1 MPRRR
6 NKNLGMCQR
15 LYFTGREAVP
25 VQDGADVI
33 QALKDNIKELSN
45 EHEDITQTMHDLN
58 IVQKDI
64 CELKEAK
71 QALITAN
78 RLLKKAKS
86 QLENDEASA
95 LQNFSLK
102 KRDETA
108 DSDSPDAD
116 PDKTEKEKTDLQS
129 SLLAP
134 YRVRI

>member
-1 MPRRR
+1 
-6 NKNLGMCQR
+6 MCQR
-15 LYFTGREAVP
+15 LYFTSADAVALP
-25 VQDGADVI
+25 DGADVI

-45 EHEDITQTMHDLN
+45 EHEDITQTMHDLE
-58 IVQKDI
+58 ILQKDI

-86 QLENDEASA
+86 QLENDKASA
-95 LQNFSLK
+95 IQNFSLK

-116 PDKTEKEKTDLQS
+116 PDTTETKDKTDVQS
-129 SLLAP
+129 SILAP